1 MVAKSEDINSFQ
13 ALRIVHVVFWLPNSL
28 PCRPTDTEAR
38 IVKIKANGFIVFVP
52 KYGSLPSN
60 FLCGLNIMHSS
71 FLLLSLIR
79 FGIEGPIYLTP
90 KGDKGGDWVV
100 DEVHQRVTKPGTN
113 ISYAILQTVR
123 IHMEV
128 VEPQPHRPK
137 LQLTL
142 IWKMYSW
149 IVAALECFPGPLTPP
164 AHSLVQHWCDF
175 RFVKL
180 TSNHH
185 MVKIL

>member
-1 MVAKSEDINSFQ
+1 LYFCCVFFFLVLNKRVLILLNASLRCHGFNIFAVYVAKNSF
-13 ALRIVHVVFWLPNSL
+13 RF
-28 PCRPTDTEAR
+28 
-38 IVKIKANGFIVFVP
+38 
-52 KYGSLPSN
+52 
-60 FLCGLNIMHSS
+60 FLVWRLTFHHLYLKN
-71 FLLLSLIR
+71 R

-113 ISYAILQTVR
+113 VSYAVLQTVM

-142 IWKMYSW
+142 I
-149 IVAALECFPGPLTPP
+149 
-164 AHSLVQHWCDF
+164 
-175 RFVKL
+175 
-180 TSNHH
+180 
-185 MVKIL
+185 

>member
-1 MVAKSEDINSFQ
+1 MD
-13 ALRIVHVVFWLPNSL
+13 SL
-28 PCRPTDTEAR
+28 
-38 IVKIKANGFIVFVP
+38 
-52 KYGSLPSN
+52 
-60 FLCGLNIMHSS
+60 

-113 ISYAILQTVR
+113 ISYSVLQTVR

-142 IWKMYSW
+142 I
-149 IVAALECFPGPLTPP
+149 
-164 AHSLVQHWCDF
+164 
-175 RFVKL
+175 
-180 TSNHH
+180 
-185 MVKIL
+185 

>member
-1 MVAKSEDINSFQ
+1 MV
-13 ALRIVHVVFWLPNSL
+13 LSL
-28 PCRPTDTEAR
+28 PTFSVDSMLCP
-38 IVKIKANGFIVFVP
+38 
-52 KYGSLPSN
+52 SL
-60 FLCGLNIMHSS
+60 

-113 ISYAILQTVR
+113 ISYAVLQTVR

-142 IWKMYSW
+142 I
-149 IVAALECFPGPLTPP
+149 
-164 AHSLVQHWCDF
+164 
-175 RFVKL
+175 
-180 TSNHH
+180 
-185 MVKIL
+185 